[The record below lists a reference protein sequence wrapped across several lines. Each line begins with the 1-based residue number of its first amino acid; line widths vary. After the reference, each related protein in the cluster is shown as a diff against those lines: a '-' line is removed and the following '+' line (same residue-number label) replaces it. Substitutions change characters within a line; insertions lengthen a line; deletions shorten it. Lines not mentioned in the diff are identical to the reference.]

1 MGYIED
7 SPESSDAGVA
17 GGKRKRPGSG
27 AGGATAAAVAFVVEA
42 EASIADL
49 EEQRPKGMGPLER
62 ALAARLRSAIAQL
75 RECASQV
82 GEDGLMVAGSMQQQ
96 RAHPLLKVI
105 ADLRR
110 EIADGLKDLTFRA
123 GQTEMLEAMNSL
135 SKRARTT
142 MTTEELVALATGATL
157 SADLHGRAETA
168 PAPGTGNPT
177 PRAAAGVSSSPAT
190 RPASRPRSVPQA

>member
-7 SPESSDAGVA
+7 SPESSGAGVA
-17 GGKRKRPGSG
+17 GGKRKRVGSGSGSG
-27 AGGATAAAVAFVVEA
+27 AGGATAAAVAFAVEA

-49 EEQRPKGMGPLER
+49 EEQRPKGIGPLER

-82 GEDGLMVAGSMQQQ
+82 GEDGLMVVGSMQQQ

-142 MTTEELVALATGATL
+142 MTTEELVALATGA
-157 SADLHGRAETA
+157 DLLGRAETA
-168 PAPGTGNPT
+168 PAPGTGN
-177 PRAAAGVSSSPAT
+177 AARRSPQ
-190 RPASRPRSVPQA
+190 PE